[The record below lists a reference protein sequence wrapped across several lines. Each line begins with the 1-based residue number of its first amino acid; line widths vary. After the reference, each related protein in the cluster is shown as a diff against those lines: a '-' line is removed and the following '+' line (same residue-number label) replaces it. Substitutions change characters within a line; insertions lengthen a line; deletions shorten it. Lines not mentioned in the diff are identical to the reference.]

1 MPTDKPAPPP
11 DEITPSENPDPA
23 SLDNT
28 KDQTVT
34 SDALS
39 FNVTVI
45 GARAETLTMIGEI
58 VGDAT
63 GIVIGTTIRGT
74 KVRDEAPADEGY
86 PGDPIAKALKT
97 RPKNKPEK

>member
-11 DEITPSENPDPA
+11 DETTPSENPDPA

-28 KDQTVT
+28 KDQAVT
-34 SDALS
+34 AKLPV
-39 FNVTVI
+39 NVKVNGATADTISII
-45 GARAETLTMIGEI
+45 GAII
-58 VGDAT
+58 GDAT
-63 GIVIGTTIRGT
+63 GVAIGTKIRN
-74 KVRDEAPADEGY
+74 EAPADAGY